1 MFMLIAGVI
10 SVILDFSSPNFTTSD
25 GQSVPLN
32 WGGSFTLG
40 WLTIVLLMILPAGLM
55 RYTGVAPIHGLLA
68 FLWCIV
74 VLWGWNVLHLSVDT
88 SSQSPPR
95 PNLSFFG
102 GLILCW
108 RLLTKRPDIE
118 ATPATNDRAPKKP

>member
-1 MFMLIAGVI
+1 MLIAGVI
-10 SVILDFSSPNFTTSD
+10 SVILDFSSPNFTTSN
-25 GQSVPLN
+25 GLSVPLN

-55 RYTGVAPIHGLLA
+55 RSTGVAPIHGLLA

-74 VLWGWNVLHLSVDT
+74 VLWGWNVLHLGVDT
-88 SSQSPPR
+88 SSYSQPR
-95 PNLSFFG
+95 PNLSIFG

-108 RLLTKRPDIE
+108 RLLTKRTAIE
-118 ATPATNDRAPKKP
+118 ATPVANEHGPTNHD